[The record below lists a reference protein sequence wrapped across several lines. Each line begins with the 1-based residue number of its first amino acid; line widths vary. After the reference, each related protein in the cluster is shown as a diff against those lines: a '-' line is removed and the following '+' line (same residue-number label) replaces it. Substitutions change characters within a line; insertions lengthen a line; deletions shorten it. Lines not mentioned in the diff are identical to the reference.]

1 MNQSK
6 NEFLIRYGIVHK
18 KNEDLDPDFG
28 NYECCKERPL
38 CKSLKEWGKMYTRVE
53 IEKMSAK
60 LGYSVWDNI
69 GGPDVKCQCK
79 WKSFVV
85 TEKTKTTI

>member
-1 MNQSK
+1 
-6 NEFLIRYGIVHK
+6 
-18 KNEDLDPDFG
+18 
-28 NYECCKERPL
+28 
-38 CKSLKEWGKMYTRVE
+38 
-53 IEKMSAK
+53 MSAK